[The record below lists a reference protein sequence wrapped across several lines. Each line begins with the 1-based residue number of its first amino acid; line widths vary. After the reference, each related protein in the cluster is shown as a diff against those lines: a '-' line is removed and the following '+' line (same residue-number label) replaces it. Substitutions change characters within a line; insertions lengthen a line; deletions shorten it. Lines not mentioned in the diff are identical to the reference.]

1 MTVPLT
7 FEIGDNMISFL
18 FNQYFLSSLVSQ
30 NHQWK
35 PIYDETTITLV
46 VSHYWTSAIIIIIVI
61 FINTS
66 SFPYVLIT
74 IIKPTFSACFHVKCK
89 TITAVKIAKT

>member
-7 FEIGDNMISFL
+7 FEIGDNMSSFL
-18 FNQYFLSSLVSQ
+18 FYSVLSFTSRLTE
-30 NHQWK
+30 WK

-46 VSHYWTSAIIIIIVI
+46 VIHYWTSATSIVI

-66 SFPYVLIT
+66 SFSYLLMT
-74 IIKPTFSACFHVKCK
+74 LIKPNFSACFHMKCK

>member
-7 FEIGDNMISFL
+7 FEIGDNMSSFL

-30 NHQWK
+30 NGNQFMMKQPSPLLW
-35 PIYDETTITLV
+35 V
-46 VSHYWTSAIIIIIVI
+46 IIERPP
-61 FINTS
+61 S
-66 SFPYVLIT
+66 SSLSSSSSTFPYVLMT
-74 IIKPTFSACFHVKCK
+74 IIKPTFSACFHMKCK

>member
-7 FEIGDNMISFL
+7 FEIGDNMSSFL
-18 FNQYFLSSLVSQ
+18 FNQYFLSSRLTE
-30 NHQWK
+30 WK

-46 VSHYWTSAIIIIIVI
+46 VSHYWTSAIIIIIIVI

-74 IIKPTFSACFHVKCK
+74 IIKPTFSACFHMKCK

>member
-7 FEIGDNMISFL
+7 FEIGNNSFL
-18 FNQYFLSSLVSQ
+18 FYSVLSFISRLTE
-30 NHQWK
+30 WK
-35 PIYDETTITLV
+35 PIYDETTITLAV
-46 VSHYWTSAIIIIIVI
+46 NHHWTSAIIIIIIVI

-66 SFPYVLIT
+66 SFSYVFMTL
-74 IIKPTFSACFHVKCK
+74 IKPNFSACFHMKCK

>member
-7 FEIGDNMISFL
+7 FEIGDNISSFL
-18 FNQYFLSSLVSQ
+18 FYSVLSFTSRLTE
-30 NHQWK
+30 WK

-66 SFPYVLIT
+66 SFSYLLMT
-74 IIKPTFSACFHVKCK
+74 IIKPNFSACFHMKCK